1 MDCCPIQRES
11 MTHLINCTFE
21 TWDEHLPYKY
31 IYMCLHCSEMYF
43 INSAHIKDNHKT
55 KQSVVWE
62 LKSLTL
68 FFFQAEKNN
77 KILLSWL
84 AIASSNCW
92 GLIFINIHFLPLSM
106 FPNLSFSYGN
116 WLYFIHE
123 WLARNLRNPKRY
135 LHAAVCVR
143 MYVILFSEH
152 AIDAAYTFAAYF
164 RSWYLDRSKLKPHCW
179 DSELNVVTMATITYN
194 VC

>member
-1 MDCCPIQRES
+1 MIYLNFQCIYVCCVIRQGMHFKYLHCLALPTRHCVQAYAGSSFAMDCCPIQRES
-11 MTHLINCTFE
+11 MTNPINRTFE

-68 FFFQAEKNN
+68 FFFQAEQNN

-92 GLIFINIHFLPLSM
+92 G
-106 FPNLSFSYGN
+106 
-116 WLYFIHE
+116 
-123 WLARNLRNPKRY
+123 
-135 LHAAVCVR
+135 
-143 MYVILFSEH
+143 
-152 AIDAAYTFAAYF
+152 
-164 RSWYLDRSKLKPHCW
+164 
-179 DSELNVVTMATITYN
+179 
-194 VC
+194 